1 MKKNLMIL
9 LACGLS
15 LGAVGQSPELGMNPA
30 RQVPATSVKN
40 QGVTGTCWC
49 FSTTALLESEALR
62 AGMAEPDLSEMFTV
76 RNVYLDKA
84 DNYVRRQGKAQFD
97 EGGLGHDMLAAT
109 ARYGAMPE
117 AAYSGLKAGSRGH
130 NHAKLVKDLKSYLDE
145 VLKKRPVAA
154 DWKAGF
160 TKILDDALGTPPAEF
175 TYNGKTFTPQ
185 RFAREVLHF
194 NPAEYVLLTS
204 YTHHPFYEPF
214 VLEVPDN
221 WANAA
226 YFNVPLS
233 DLTDAARTALARG
246 HSLMWDAD
254 VSHPGWNQRKG
265 FALEPTDGERAGDN
279 PDVPEKTIS
288 QASRQQLFDSQV
300 TTDDHLMQITG
311 TATSPGGRPFF
322 VVKNSWGAETG
333 PFKGYIYISEAY
345 FANNTVS
352 LVLPKAA
359 LSPQL
364 LARLKP

>member
-1 MKKNLMIL
+1 MCLWGS
-9 LACGLS
+9 GLR
-15 LGAVGQSPELGMNPA
+15 AQSPELGMNVT
-30 RQVPATSVKN
+30 RQLPATSVKN

-62 AGMAEPDLSEMFTV
+62 AGLPEPDLSEMFTV
-76 RNVYLDKA
+76 RNVYLEKA
-84 DNYVRRQGKAQFD
+84 DNYIRRQGRAQFD

-117 AAYSGLKAGSRGH
+117 TAYSGLKAGSRGH
-130 NHAKLVKDLKSYLDE
+130 HHAKLIKDLRNYLDE
-145 VLKKRPVAA
+145 VLQKKPISE

-160 TKILDDALGTPPAEF
+160 TKILDEALGTPPAEF
-175 TYNGKTFTPQ
+175 TYNGKTYTPQ
-185 RFAREVLHF
+185 AFAKDVLHF
-194 NPAEYVLLTS
+194 NADEYVLLTS
-204 YTHHPFYEPF
+204 YTHHPFYESF

-233 DLTDAARTALARG
+233 ELTGAAKTALSQG
-246 HSLMWDAD
+246 HTLMWDAD

-265 FALEPTDGERAGDN
+265 YALEAADGERAGDN
-279 PDVPEKTIS
+279 PDIHEKTVT
-288 QASRQQLFDSQV
+288 QGSRQALFDSQV

-311 TATSPGGRPFF
+311 TATSPGGKPFF
-322 VVKNSWGAETG
+322 MVKNSWGAETG
-333 PFKGYIYISEAY
+333 PFKGYMYVSEAY

-352 LVLPKAA
+352 LVLPRAA

-364 LARLKP
+364 LERLRR